1 MKLYKKKVI
10 TLLWCSILP
19 LTIFAQPTLE
29 CPPYAKITDDRPLL
43 TIFIHGTSRP
53 FLTVKDFF
61 KVLHGTAHNS
71 LYNMIVN
78 TMRNDRFFYQAQPMQ
93 DIGLHKVDLHDLTPG
108 KAASLTAAVHEK
120 LNKKV
125 RPHAPEGIYYTYGWS
140 GLLSV
145 GTRRKAAEQ
154 LYDELNA
161 VLKTYGEKKPIVRII
176 GYSHGGN
183 VGLYLSEIEF
193 TKKQNLVIDELILIG
208 TPIQKDTDYLA
219 NTPMFGHIYNLY
231 STGDLV
237 QTVDFLSSARHSL
250 GRHTFQSRR
259 GFHIPTNL
267 TQLRIRVIGST
278 CHRRQRGKLCEMFNP
293 GHTELW
299 FYGWAQ
305 EWYRKTFPL
314 NPLSIASFIPLLVDA
329 AQQYCHWGKIRTDI
343 DACNGDII
351 TYHQRCAPKI
361 ALHYLT
367 TNELRAL
374 QKFVLDHK
382 PLDYE
387 ANYKAAVARNIAQ
400 AKQYY
405 RKIRNTNREYE
416 LAYCPAKQCQIAKK
430 SLIVNC

>member
-1 MKLYKKKVI
+1 
-10 TLLWCSILP
+10 
-19 LTIFAQPTLE
+19 
-29 CPPYAKITDDRPLL
+29 
-43 TIFIHGTSRP
+43 
-53 FLTVKDFF
+53 
-61 KVLHGTAHNS
+61 
-71 LYNMIVN
+71 
-78 TMRNDRFFYQAQPMQ
+78 MRNDHFFYQAQPIQ
-93 DIGLHKVDLHDLTPG
+93 DLGLHNVDLHDLAPG
-108 KAASLTAAVHEK
+108 KAANLSAAVHEK

-125 RPHAPEGIYYTYGWS
+125 RPHAPEGIYYTFGWS

-154 LYDELNA
+154 LYDELLA
-161 VLKTYGEKKPIVRII
+161 VVKNYEIKPIIRII

-193 TKKQNLVIDELILIG
+193 TKKQNLYVDELILIG
-208 TPIQKDTDYLA
+208 TPIQKDTDYLV
-219 NTPMFGHIYNLY
+219 NSPMFGHIYNIY

-259 GFHIPTNL
+259 GFCIPKNL
-267 TQLRIRVIGST
+267 TQIRVRVIGST
-278 CHRRQRGKLCEMFNP
+278 QHRRQRGKLCEMFNP

-314 NPLSIASFIPLLVDA
+314 NPLSIANFIPLLINA
-329 AQQYCHWGKIRTDI
+329 AGQYCHWGRMRADI
-343 DACNGDII
+343 NPCNGTIV
-351 TYHQRCAPKI
+351 TYHQRCVSKTEHCYMTI
-361 ALHYLT
+361 
-367 TNELRAL
+367 NELRSL

-382 PLDYE
+382 PIDYE
-387 ANYKAAVARNIAQ
+387 KNYKAGVARNIAQ

-405 RKIRNTNREYE
+405 RKIRDTNQEYE
-416 LAYCPAKQCQIAKK
+416 TIYCSARQRQIARK